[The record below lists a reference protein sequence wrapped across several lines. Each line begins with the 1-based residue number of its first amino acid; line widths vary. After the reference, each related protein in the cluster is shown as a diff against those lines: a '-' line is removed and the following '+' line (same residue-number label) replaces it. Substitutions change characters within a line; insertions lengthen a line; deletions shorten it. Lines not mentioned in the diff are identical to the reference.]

1 MTAAVSR
8 SARSTPSACSGAPR
22 VHRVA
27 VVCVTPRKGGGSNG
41 APSKRSN
48 SQGLINAVLFAPI
61 LMDLFAKP
69 TQGFV

>member
-8 SARSTPSACSGAPR
+8 SARSTPSACSAPW

-27 VVCVTPRKGGGSNG
+27 VVCVTPKKGGGRNG
-41 APSKRSN
+41 ATSKRFN
-48 SQGLINAVLFAPI
+48 LQRLINAVLFAPI